1 MLSDANPALITL
13 LDQHKAV
20 FAEGLGTVK
29 TNRAKLHLR
38 SAATPKFCKARS
50 IPFAI
55 NDIIGAE
62 LDSLEAAGIL
72 EKVSHSDWAT
82 PIATVPKKD
91 GSYQIC
97 GDYKV
102 TVNPVLDVDQYPLP
116 NPTDLFASL
125 SGGQKFTKLDLS
137 KAYQQLLLEEE
148 SKDFTTITTHQG
160 LYRYTRLPFGI
171 ASAPAVF
178 QRTMDTKCYLLHR

>member
-1 MLSDANPALITL
+1 M
-13 LDQHKAV
+13 
-20 FAEGLGTVK
+20 
-29 TNRAKLHLR
+29 
-38 SAATPKFCKARS
+38 
-50 IPFAI
+50 
-55 NDIIGAE
+55 
-62 LDSLEAAGIL
+62 
-72 EKVSHSDWAT
+72 SHSDWAT
-82 PIATVPKKD
+82 PIVTVPKKD
-91 GSYQIC
+91 GSYRIC

-148 SKDFTTITTHQG
+148 SKDFMTITTHQG
-160 LYRYTRLPFGI
+160 HYRYTRLPFGI

-178 QRTMDTKCYLLHR
+178 QRTMDTILQGIPNVICYIDDILVTAPTDEAHLCNLQEVLRRLEDHGF